1 MTRNADDLMALSQGP
16 NPTEDLEDL
25 ALGDDY
31 ALNPAYIDM
40 VVDAADRG
48 DADRLRELIDA
59 LRPADVADLMGFLS
73 AEYRY
78 ELLAFIAPEALAEIL
93 SELDYHI
100 REDVLEKVAPAALVR
115 ALEELDSDDAADLVE
130 DLEDDKR
137 DEVLAAMSEADRTS
151 IQTSLAYEEESAGR
165 LMQRE
170 VMAAPQFWTVGQTI
184 DHIRSSAD
192 DLPDLFFDI
201 YVVDPSYKP
210 LGAVPVSVLLK
221 SNRDTPLELIE
232 RILPDVLVKG
242 GDWKPAQIVGSDT
255 VLKAGGKVR
264 SLSFVEGRS
273 TTRLIQRARA
283 PGGHEPQARA
293 RAR

>member
-100 REDVLEKVAPAALVR
+100 R
-115 ALEELDSDDAADLVE
+115 
-130 DLEDDKR
+130 
-137 DEVLAAMSEADRTS
+137 
-151 IQTSLAYEEESAGR
+151 
-165 LMQRE
+165 
-170 VMAAPQFWTVGQTI
+170 
-184 DHIRSSAD
+184 
-192 DLPDLFFDI
+192 
-201 YVVDPSYKP
+201 
-210 LGAVPVSVLLK
+210 
-221 SNRDTPLELIE
+221 
-232 RILPDVLVKG
+232 
-242 GDWKPAQIVGSDT
+242 
-255 VLKAGGKVR
+255 
-264 SLSFVEGRS
+264 
-273 TTRLIQRARA
+273 
-283 PGGHEPQARA
+283 
-293 RAR
+293 